1 METTPMRLVPLLAF
15 ALLAAPAFADT
26 PSMKPD
32 KPEPTKGQEAG
43 VYRFGATYSVTPVDS
58 ASACQT
64 SCAGDAKCVAW
75 SYVATFE
82 GTDAR
87 CELKQGGGKARPDPL
102 AISGVSPTLAAKFIP
117 EPKPELEGGPEGE

>member
-1 METTPMRLVPLLAF
+1 MRLVSLLTL

-32 KPEPTKGQEAG
+32 KHEPAKGQEAG
-43 VYRFGATYSVTPVDS
+43 VYRFGATYSVQPVET

-64 SCAGDAKCVAW
+64 SCAGDDKCVAW

-82 GTDAR
+82 GADAR
-87 CELKQGGGKARPDPL
+87 CELKRGGGKARANPL
-102 AISGVSPTLAAKFIP
+102 ATSGVSPTLAAKFIP
-117 EPKPELEGGPEGE
+117 EPKPELEGGPDEE